1 MERNTAADDFVNCVV
16 RRSDKDM
23 FLKPSL
29 MIASLIIPLVMGIVI
44 SAGILVMNG
53 ENGYVHFQ
61 QEDMEKCALAMIISA
76 LILESAVMSFMVF
89 CVTRRNNNHLKRDIT
104 WMNSLSD
111 FVDYHGGDSSEMRS
125 IVQRSKHRSEKT
137 VTILSMLIWLIILAI
152 LIIFGVFAHRVTS
165 EEETVEITVIFLIA
179 MAPILLLLLI
189 QFLITVGAVYRFP
202 AKHDSIQTR
211 FSEEFRKQCGQFGL
225 QVDAMEHQVKRR
237 MAWIHIV
244 LTILTLGLYSMVYLI
259 IACRQMNR
267 HMSVQWRYEEDLM
280 SRIIEFEGGNS
291 IESTC
296 EGQPNALVRAIGRLM

>member
-29 MIASLIIPLVMGIVI
+29 MIASLIVPLVMGTMI
-44 SAGILVMNG
+44 SAYILIVNG

-61 QEDMEKCALAMIISA
+61 QEDMEECALAIIISA

-89 CVTRRNNNHLKRDIT
+89 CVTRRNNNHLKRDIV

-152 LIIFGVFAHRVTS
+152 LIVFGVFAHRVTS
-165 EEETVEITVIFLIA
+165 EEETMGLTTMFLVA
-179 MAPILLLLLI
+179 MAPIILLLMT

-202 AKHDSIQTR
+202 AKHDSIQTK
-211 FSEEFRKQCGQFGL
+211 FSEEFKKQCSRFGL
-225 QVDAMEHQVKRR
+225 QINAMEHRIKRR
-237 MAWIHIV
+237 MAWVHIILAV
-244 LTILTLGLYSMVYLI
+244 LTLGLYSMIYLI

-267 HMSVQWRYEEDLM
+267 HMSVQWRYEEELM
-280 SRIIEFEGGNS
+280 SRIIEFEGGNG

-296 EGQPNALVRAIGRLM
+296 DGQPNALIRAIGRLM

>member
-29 MIASLIIPLVMGIVI
+29 MIASLIVPLLMGVAI
-44 SAGILVMNG
+44 SACILIMNS
-53 ENGYVHFQ
+53 ESGYVHFQ
-61 QEDMEKCALAMIISA
+61 QEDMEECALAMIISA

-104 WMNSLSD
+104 WMSALSD
-111 FVDYHGGDSSEMRS
+111 FVDYHGGDSSELRS
-125 IVQRSKHRSEKT
+125 ITQGSKHRSEKT
-137 VTILSMLIWLIILAI
+137 VTVLSMLIWLIIVAI
-152 LIIFGVFAHRVTS
+152 LIAFGVFAHGVTS
-165 EEETVEITVIFLIA
+165 EEETRGITAMFLVA
-179 MAPILLLLLI
+179 MAPILLLLVL

-202 AKHDSIQTR
+202 AKHDSIQTK
-211 FSEEFRKQCGQFGL
+211 FSEEFKKQCGRFGL
-225 QVDAMEHQVKRR
+225 QVNVMEHQVKRR
-237 MAWIHIV
+237 MAWVHIT
-244 LTILTLGLYSMVYLI
+244 LTILTLGLYSMIYLI

-267 HMSVQWRYEEDLM
+267 HMSVQWRYEEELM
-280 SRIIEFEGGNS
+280 SRIIEFEGGNG